1 MSEHVWVAHMR
12 EKYVKTY
19 LGTHEGKQLFGRCK
33 NWWEVNIKMDLGK
46 RECEG
51 VDWHPQACD
60 RNQWCALCKHSTEAS
75 GSFKLR

>member
-1 MSEHVWVAHMR
+1 MR

-19 LGTHEGKQLFGRCK
+19 LGTHEGKQLFGRRK
-33 NWWEVNIKMDLGK
+33 NWWEVNIKMGLGK

-60 RNQWCALCKHSTEAS
+60 RNQ
-75 GSFKLR
+75 